1 MHVSVLEARLF
12 TILVT
17 STTVVRVA
25 ATLTVRITAAATAS
39 SLIVGLGRRRVA
51 VRLGWSSLEV
61 VGLLGLRCL
70 PGLRR
75 GA

>member
-1 MHVSVLEARLF
+1 LF

-17 STTVVRVA
+17 SATVVWVA
-25 ATLTVRITAAATAS
+25 ATLTVRITAATAS

-61 VGLLGLRCL
+61 VRLLGLRCL

>member
-17 STTVVRVA
+17 SATVVRVA
-25 ATLTVRITAAATAS
+25 ATLTVRITAATAS

-61 VGLLGLRCL
+61 VRLLGLRGL